1 MFKNPSLK
9 EYPRRAPAPLLP
21 VSEDRDLLTWLE
33 NSGRLIER
41 DGSDQ
46 PFPQNEEEEI
56 SALMGAE
63 EASYEDYEENDGDYD
78 ED

>member
-9 EYPRRAPAPLLP
+9 EYPRRDPAPLLP

-33 NSGRLIER
+33 ESGRLIER
-41 DGSDQ
+41 DGSDM

-63 EASYEDYEENDGDYD
+63 ESSYEDYEENDGDYD